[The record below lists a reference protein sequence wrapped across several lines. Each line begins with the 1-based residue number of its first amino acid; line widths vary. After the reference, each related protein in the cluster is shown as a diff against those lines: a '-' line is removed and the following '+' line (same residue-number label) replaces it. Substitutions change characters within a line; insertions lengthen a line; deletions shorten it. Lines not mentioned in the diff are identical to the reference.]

1 MQDISERAV
10 AFTRAKTAG
19 GEIVALAES
28 RLNVAFLKRAPCL
41 VNEYLTFHVPRAT
54 PLGTGRGREAGR
66 FVTVVQWQ
74 RSRTCLD
81 VKEVQKKISGHSFDF
96 EV

>member
-19 GEIVALAES
+19 GEIDALAES
-28 RLNVAFLKRAPCL
+28 RLNVAFLKRASCL

-66 FVTVVQWQ
+66 FVTK
-74 RSRTCLD
+74 RPGRTCLD